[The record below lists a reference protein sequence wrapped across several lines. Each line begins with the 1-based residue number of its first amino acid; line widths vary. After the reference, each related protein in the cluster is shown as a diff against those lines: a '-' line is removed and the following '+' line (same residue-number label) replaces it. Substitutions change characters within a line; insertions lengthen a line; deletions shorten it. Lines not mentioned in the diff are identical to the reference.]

1 MEQVELR
8 GGGLLLR
15 APRPEDAEAVHAA
28 CTDPAI
34 QRWTRVP
41 VPYSEA
47 DAVAFVSRFGPEE
60 WATGTG
66 APFAVL
72 DERRGKV
79 LGSTGLHG
87 IDWANRRA
95 AVGYWVARGA
105 RGRGVASGAL
115 ELVAGWA
122 LGPLGLERL
131 ELYAETENT
140 ASRAVAER
148 CGFTLEG
155 VLRGRDLHRGAR
167 RDMALYGR
175 LASDPP
181 RADRAV
187 PAQWLTRDQAQ
198 RGALLARWTNPAVRW
213 RA

>member
-28 CTDPAI
+28 CTDPAV

-41 VPYSEA
+41 VPYSAA
-47 DAVAFVSRFGPEE
+47 DAVAFVSRFGPDQ
-60 WATGTG
+60 WATGAG
-66 APFAVL
+66 APFTVL
-72 DERRGKV
+72 DERTGAL
-79 LGSTGLHG
+79 LGSMGLNVIVWG
-87 IDWANRRA
+87 DRRA
-95 AVGYWVARGA
+95 EVGYWVTRGA
-105 RGRGVASGAL
+105 RGNGVASEAL
-115 ELVAGWA
+115 GLLAGWS
-122 LGPLGLERL
+122 LGRLGLERL
-131 ELYAETENT
+131 ELYAETDNT
-140 ASRAVAER
+140 ASRVVAER

-181 RADRAV
+181 
-187 PAQWLTRDQAQ
+187 P
-198 RGALLARWTNPAVRW
+198 G
-213 RA
+213 